1 MIRGI
6 GIDVVEVKRIENT
19 MRNPRFI
26 KRILTERE
34 IFSFLNKSIPPVKQ
48 TDALG
53 NESKSPLS
61 TSEARL
67 NPSFVAGRWAAKE
80 AIAKAINKKLRWHDV
95 EILADETGQPVVNLT
110 DKAVRIGGA
119 IKISISHERGIAA
132 AVAIWEE

>member
-19 MRNPRFI
+19 MRNPRFT

-34 IFSFLNKSIPPVKQ
+34 ISSFLNKSIPPIKQ
-48 TDALG
+48 AELSG
-53 NESKSPLS
+53 NDSKSPPSFTGAELK
-61 TSEARL
+61 
-67 NPSFVAGRWAAKE
+67 PSFVAGRWAAKE

-95 EILADETGQPVVNLT
+95 EILADETGQPVVHLT
-110 DKAVRIGGA
+110 DKAASIGGA

-132 AVAIWEE
+132 AIAIWEE